1 MPLNAA
7 PFEDSLRVKPDG
19 FSSPFIW
26 IGARGGM
33 DASKRGTLT
42 GRYEQRSHFA
52 GSCAISFPDIH
63 RGCLAAC
70 GSARTLGSNPRKP
83 AQKKPEQ
90 VRL

>member
-26 IGARGGM
+26 IGARGGI
-33 DASKRGTLT
+33 D
-42 GRYEQRSHFA
+42 
-52 GSCAISFPDIH
+52 ISFPDIH

-83 AQKKPEQ
+83 AQKKPENSGYIWCS
-90 VRL
+90 RWDSNPHGI